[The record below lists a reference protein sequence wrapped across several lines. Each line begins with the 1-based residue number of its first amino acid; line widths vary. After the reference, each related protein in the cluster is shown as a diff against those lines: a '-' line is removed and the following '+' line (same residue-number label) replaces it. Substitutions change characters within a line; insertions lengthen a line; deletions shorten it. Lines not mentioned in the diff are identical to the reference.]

1 MAVKKSDLYS
11 SLWASCDELRGG
23 MDASQYKDYVLFML
37 FIKYVSDKYG
47 NSDDLEPPII
57 IPEGASFE
65 DMVALKGN
73 PNIGDLINTQVIQP
87 LVESNEMLARTD
99 FPDFNDPNKLGEGND
114 RVQRLTNLI
123 AIFERQDLNFAKN
136 RADHDDILG
145 DAYEYLMRHFAS
157 ESGKSKGQFYT
168 PSEVSRIIAKV
179 IGISSKNTVAGTT
192 AYDPTCGS
200 GSLLLKVAAEAG
212 KRITLE
218 GQEKDVTTAGL
229 ARMNMI
235 LHDFPTAKI
244 IAGNTLT
251 SPKFLEGQRLRTY
264 DYVVA
269 NPPFSDKAWSTGFSY
284 DDDGAI
290 TDRHNRFEWGAPP
303 KKQGDYAYLL
313 HIIRSMKRTGKA
325 ACILP
330 HGVLF
335 RGNAE
340 ADLREA
346 LIKSGYLKAII
357 GLPPNLFY
365 GTGIPACIVV
375 LDKENATARR
385 GIFMIDASK
394 GFRKD
399 GAKNR
404 LREQD
409 IHRIV
414 DTFRKGA
421 DVAGY
426 ARMVPF
432 DQIADPRNAFNLNLA
447 RYIDTSEPEDIHD
460 IDAHLQGGIPKRDID
475 ALEGWWEVMPGL
487 RGELFSDLRPNYLS
501 LTRPTGEVKAAI
513 EEHAEF
519 QAFTTA
525 ASGTFTAWRTRTDTA
540 CRAFAPGDQPKE
552 LIETISEDLLE
563 AFRKVPLVDP
573 YDVYQHLMD
582 YWAEAL
588 QDDAYVIAATG
599 WVAGAKPREI
609 VKRKNK
615 DGKLAWPEPGDYVIG
630 RRRFT
635 SDLIPAR
642 LMVARFFAAEQAEID
657 AFDVRIAELEQDLAE
672 KLEEGAGEDGLLAEV
687 IEGEGDKQKITVK
700 ALKARLKEIGRDP
713 DMADERQALEAY
725 QKVMTAL
732 DAKKKKRKAADDA
745 LWKMVHDRY
754 GTLTE
759 DEAKTLVVADKW
771 LDTIEAQVT
780 DEVAHVAQALSTRVK
795 GLAERY
801 AMPLRELEKEV
812 QALSA
817 RVAKH
822 LAAIGATTGQARQ
835 QAVIGLLSGK
845 VRLPGFSEP
854 WRKVKL
860 GDHVAFIRNGVHSR
874 AQLTVNDAVRNLH
887 YGDIHVASSIR
898 LDLRNAS
905 MPRLPSAEASRLAR
919 LQDGDLVFVDASE
932 DLAGVGKSLEITGAE
947 EIEAVAGQHTI
958 AARFDK
964 DVIVDGFKGYL
975 QYIPDFSSHLRRL
988 AAGTKVYATN
998 RKHIASAEIELP
1010 DPDEQIAIANVLSDM
1025 DAEIAA
1031 LEARLDKS
1039 RMLKHAMMQALL
1051 TGGAGAESESE
1062 SAQMQ
1067 LVAAHA

>member
-47 NSDDLEPPII
+47 NSDDLEPPLI
-57 IPEGASFE
+57 IPECASFE

-87 LVESNEMLARTD
+87 LVEANEMLARTD

-251 SPKFLEGQRLRTY
+251 SPKFLEGERLRTY

-284 DDDGAI
+284 DDDGTI
-290 TDRHNRFEWGAPP
+290 SDKHKRFEWGAPP

-313 HIIRSMKRTGKA
+313 HIIRSMKSTGKA

-346 LIKSGYLKAII
+346 LIRSGYLKAII

-375 LDKENATARR
+375 LDKENATTRR

-414 DTFRKGA
+414 DTYRKGA
-421 DVAGY
+421 DSPGY
-426 ARMVPF
+426 ARMAPF
-432 DQIADPRNAFNLNLA
+432 DEIADPRNAFNLNLA

-475 ALEGWWEVMPGL
+475 ALAGWWEVMPGL
-487 RGELFSDLRPNYLS
+487 RGELLSDLRPNYLS
-501 LTRPTGEVKAAI
+501 LTRPTGEVKTAI

-525 ASGTFTAWRTRTDTA
+525 ASGTFTAWRSRTDAA
-540 CRAFAPGDQPKE
+540 CRAFGPGDQPKE
-552 LIETISEDLLE
+552 LIEAISEDLLD

-588 QDDAYVIAATG
+588 QDDSYVIAATG
-599 WVAGAKPREI
+599 WVAGAQPREI

-615 DGKLAWPEPGDYVIG
+615 DGKLAWPEPGDYVLG

-732 DAKKKKRKAADDA
+732 DVMKKKRKAADDD

-771 LDTIEAQVT
+771 LDTIEARVT

-801 AMPLRELEKEV
+801 AMPLPKLEEEV
-812 QALSA
+812 DVLAA
-817 RVAKH
+817 RVATH
-822 LAAIGATTGQARQ
+822 LKAMGAAWT
-835 QAVIGLLSGK
+835 
-845 VRLPGFSEP
+845 
-854 WRKVKL
+854 
-860 GDHVAFIRNGVHSR
+860 
-874 AQLTVNDAVRNLH
+874 
-887 YGDIHVASSIR
+887 
-898 LDLRNAS
+898 
-905 MPRLPSAEASRLAR
+905 
-919 LQDGDLVFVDASE
+919 
-932 DLAGVGKSLEITGAE
+932 
-947 EIEAVAGQHTI
+947 
-958 AARFDK
+958 
-964 DVIVDGFKGYL
+964 
-975 QYIPDFSSHLRRL
+975 
-988 AAGTKVYATN
+988 
-998 RKHIASAEIELP
+998 
-1010 DPDEQIAIANVLSDM
+1010 
-1025 DAEIAA
+1025 
-1031 LEARLDKS
+1031 
-1039 RMLKHAMMQALL
+1039 
-1051 TGGAGAESESE
+1051 
-1062 SAQMQ
+1062 
-1067 LVAAHA
+1067 